1 MNKTSSTATDN
12 EIGVDILIIGA
23 GPAGLYGA
31 YYAGFRGLS
40 VAVIDALAEPGGQV
54 SAMYPEKAILDIAGF
69 PSVKG
74 RNLIEGLMAQAGPF
88 DPVYLL
94 GMQAREL
101 SHDDDGRVRITT
113 STGQVVVAGAVVI
126 TGGIGTFTRVRW
138 RRVRSSWIGG

>member
-74 RNLIEGLMAQAGPF
+74 RNLIEGLMAQAAPLIRGNF
-88 DPVYLL
+88 LAFRLL
-94 GMQAREL
+94 
-101 SHDDDGRVRITT
+101 RVRLATP
-113 STGQVVVAGAVVI
+113 
-126 TGGIGTFTRVRW
+126 
-138 RRVRSSWIGG
+138 RR